1 MSIDRLVAPRF
12 PAPFPVYPA
21 LPELLLGAHSGAD
34 ERDATVAHVL
44 ATGASYCYS
53 DLSTMAAIASRLGFE
68 EGQCVRVAQAVDAMY
83 VFSTACLVQSRCGRV
98 VLLCYRGTEPTNLTS
113 WMGDFDVEC
122 EPLRSASLDPCALQ
136 VHGGFQRNFRA
147 TRWEVERQLDLAA
160 EGRSLADPDR
170 LLDHRLEALYVTGHS
185 LGGAMAVLFALTS
198 TRPEL
203 RATYTF
209 GQPMAVHTPV
219 AADVKHLGRKIFR
232 HVLAR
237 DPVPALPPASFG
249 AFAHIGSEH
258 VFSAGRWTRAD
269 EPTRALKNVS
279 RAVLST
285 VASGLTSAKARYS
298 LEQHGPHRYLDALRP
313 ANRIT
318 EFGD

>member
-1 MSIDRLVAPRF
+1 MSIEQLVGPRAQ
-12 PAPFPVYPA
+12 APFPVYPA
-21 LPELLLGAHSGAD
+21 LPELLLRAHAGTH

-44 ATGASYCYS
+44 ATAAGYCYS
-53 DLSTMAAIASRLGFE
+53 DLATLAEIMARLGMDE
-68 EGQCVRVAQAVDAMY
+68 CQCVRVAQAVDAMY
-83 VFSTACLVQSRCGRV
+83 IFSTACLVQSKCGRV
-98 VLLCYRGTEPTNLTS
+98 VVLCYRGTEPTNLTS

-122 EPLRSASLDPCALQ
+122 ETLRSTSLDPCELK
-136 VHGGFQRNFRA
+136 VHGGFHRNFRA

-170 LLDHRLEALYVTGHS
+170 RLDHKLEALYVTGHS

-198 TRPEL
+198 SRPEL

-209 GQPMAVHTPV
+209 GQPMVVHTPV
-219 AADVKHLGRKIFR
+219 AANVEAVGRGIFR
-232 HVLAR
+232 HVLTR

-249 AFAHIGSEH
+249 AFAHLGAEH
-258 VFSAGRWTRAD
+258 VFDAGKWTRA
-269 EPTRALKNVS
+269 EKPTKALKNVS
-279 RAVLST
+279 RAVFST
-285 VASGLTSAKARYS
+285 VASGLTSSKARWS

-313 ANRIT
+313 ADRVT

>member
-1 MSIDRLVAPRF
+1 MSIERLVGPRAQ
-12 PAPFPVYPA
+12 APFPVHPA
-21 LPELLLGAHSGAD
+21 LPELLLRAHSGTA

-44 ATGASYCYS
+44 AAGAGYCYS
-53 DLSTMAAIASRLGFE
+53 DLATFADIASRLGMDE
-68 EGQCVRVAQAVDAMY
+68 CNCVRVAQAVDAMY
-83 VFSTACLVQSRCGRV
+83 IFSTACLVQSKCGRV
-98 VLLCYRGTEPTNLTS
+98 VILCYRGTEPTNLTS

-122 EPLRSASLDPCALQ
+122 ETLRTTSLDPCELQ
-136 VHGGFQRNFRA
+136 VHGGFHRNFRA
-147 TRWEVERQLDLAA
+147 TRWEVERQLDIAA
-160 EGRSLADPDR
+160 EGRSVADPDR
-170 LLDHRLEALYVTGHS
+170 RLEHKLEALYVAGHS

-198 TRPEL
+198 SRPEL

-209 GQPMAVHTPV
+209 GQPMVVHAPV
-219 AADVKHLGRKIFR
+219 AANVEAVGHNVFR
-232 HVLAR
+232 HVLSR

-258 VFSAGRWTRAD
+258 LFDAGKWTRAD
-269 EPTRALKNVS
+269 TPTKALKNVS

-285 VASGLTSAKARYS
+285 VASGLTSSKARYS

-313 ANRIT
+313 SDRVT

>member
-1 MSIDRLVAPRF
+1 MSIERLVGPRAQ
-12 PAPFPVYPA
+12 APFPAYPA
-21 LPELLLGAHSGAD
+21 LPELLLRAHSGAA

-44 ATGASYCYS
+44 AAGAGYCYS
-53 DLSTMAAIASRLGFE
+53 DLATFAAIASRLGMDE
-68 EGQCVRVAQAVDAMY
+68 CNCVRVAQAVDALSI
-83 VFSTACLVQSRCGRV
+83 FSTACLVQSRCGRV
-98 VLLCYRGTEPTNLTS
+98 VVLCYRGTEPTNLTS

-122 EPLRSASLDPCALQ
+122 ETLRSTSLDPCELQ
-136 VHGGFQRNFRA
+136 VHGGFHRNFRA

-160 EGRSLADPDR
+160 DGRSLADPDR
-170 LLDHRLEALYVTGHS
+170 RLDHKLEALYVAGHS

-198 TRPEL
+198 SRPEL

-209 GQPMAVHTPV
+209 GQPMVVHTPV
-219 AADVKHLGRKIFR
+219 AANVEAVGRNVFR

-249 AFAHIGSEH
+249 AFAHIGAEH
-258 VFSAGRWTRAD
+258 VFDAGKWTRSD
-269 EPTRALKNVS
+269 KPTKALKNVS

-285 VASGLTSAKARYS
+285 VASGLTSTKARYS

-313 ANRIT
+313 SDRVT

>member
-1 MSIDRLVAPRF
+1 MSIERLVGPRAQ
-12 PAPFPVYPA
+12 APFPVYPD
-21 LPELLLGAHSGAD
+21 LPALLLRAHAGAT
-34 ERDATVAHVL
+34 ERDAAVAHVL
-44 ATGASYCYS
+44 ATGAGYCYS
-53 DLSTMAAIASRLGFE
+53 DLATLAEIASRLGMDE
-68 EGQCVRVAQAVDAMY
+68 CQCVKVAQAVDAMY
-83 VFSTACLVQSRCGRV
+83 ILSTACLVQSQCGRV
-98 VLLCYRGTEPTNLTS
+98 VVLCYRGTEPTSLTS

-122 EPLRSASLDPCALQ
+122 ETLRSTSIDPCELK
-136 VHGGFQRNFRA
+136 VHGGFHRNFRA

-170 LLDHRLEALYVTGHS
+170 RLDHKLEALYVAGHS

-198 TRPEL
+198 SRPEL

-209 GQPMAVHTPV
+209 GQPMVVHTPV
-219 AADVKHLGRKIFR
+219 AANVEAVGRNVFR
-232 HVLAR
+232 HVLSR

-249 AFAHIGSEH
+249 PFAHIGSEH
-258 VFSAGRWTRAD
+258 VFDAAKWTRAD
-269 EPTRALKNVS
+269 KPTKALKNVS

-313 ANRIT
+313 SDRVT